1 MSDFALDDLGGSEGC
16 WAAGQEGMGEG
27 GAAVVSQRAQEG
39 VNVAQVTCGG
49 EANAARRHQDAG
61 VIPPHRE
68 GSHLAGEPGHI
79 YWRGPGAAVRPVTY
93 SRMSS
98 VRNTPKLAPV
108 L

>member
-49 EANAARRHQDAG
+49 EAN
-61 VIPPHRE
+61 PESTE
-68 GSHLAGEPGHI
+68 GMTLQQQNG
-79 YWRGPGAAVRPVTY
+79 
-93 SRMSS
+93 
-98 VRNTPKLAPV
+98 
-108 L
+108 